1 MNLNEIFEF
10 LLSWAHDSGSG
21 FSGELFDNNLYGTCG
36 IITVAVSIIFAFG
49 FYFLFDKARYVGF
62 RSWFIA
68 LSVTFLL
75 LFVINIVLTMQ
86 SVFDHSIVEHIYF
99 AIILSLLA
107 SILFFIISLIIK
119 PFRTNLSHS
128 PF

>member
-10 LLSWAHDSGSG
+10 LLSWSHDSGSG
-21 FSGELFDNNLYGTCG
+21 FSGEVFNNNLYGTCG
-36 IITVAVSIIFAFG
+36 IITIIISILFAFG

-62 RSWFIA
+62 MFWFIA
-68 LSVTFLL
+68 LTVTFLL
-75 LFVINIVLTMQ
+75 VFVINFILTMQ
-86 SVFDHSIVEHIYF
+86 SIFDFVITEHIFF
-99 AIILSLLA
+99 ALILSIFA
-107 SILFFIISLIIK
+107 TVLFFITSMIIK